1 MKRLLCGVLAL
12 MLLMLGTCPPALAE
26 KLVDSG
32 DVGTIHWELDSK
44 GKLTVTGTGII
55 EKIPAIEYYNKK
67 VKSVEIGDE
76 ITEIGDE
83 AFPNLL
89 NATQIT
95 IGKKVQEIR
104 ACSYY
109 CINYHCKQD
118 KASKDNVEFVV
129 ASENPPEP
137 LDSPKES
144 FNLISTSVEFLI
156 IFPWIT
162 AVLLW
167 GNNRMIT
174 KLHGHSSHVVA
185 LISAIH
191 EK

>member
-1 MKRLLCGVLAL
+1 MAGAYDNSIHQWRVIVVFVIDCACVL
-12 MLLMLGTCPPALAE
+12 T
-26 KLVDSG
+26 
-32 DVGTIHWELDSK
+32 LDESA
-44 GKLTVTGTGII
+44 GKLYT
-55 EKIPAIEYYNKK
+55 
-67 VKSVEIGDE
+67 
-76 ITEIGDE
+76 
-83 AFPNLL
+83 
-89 NATQIT
+89 
-95 IGKKVQEIR
+95 IR

-137 LDSPKES
+137 FDSPKES